1 MDIYIENK
9 DFDNISIIYRY
20 EYPYKKENKYK
31 AINDIYEDLYIKLIA
46 SYTHYCF
53 KDRIKFLKEHFNNSS
68 GIKKEEKKLY
78 EQKIK
83 NFENEVK
90 LTRKNITNDYWSTLK
105 IMFKSDE
112 NFEKFEDNV
121 EACNIFD
128 KIMIDKLNEASK
140 KCIHHEKKLIA
151 FNDYLIDLFNHI
163 I

>member
-53 KDRIKFLKEHFNNSS
+53 KDRIKFLKEHF
-68 GIKKEEKKLY
+68 KK
-78 EQKIK
+78 
-83 NFENEVK
+83 
-90 LTRKNITNDYWSTLK
+90 
-105 IMFKSDE
+105 
-112 NFEKFEDNV
+112 
-121 EACNIFD
+121 
-128 KIMIDKLNEASK
+128 
-140 KCIHHEKKLIA
+140 
-151 FNDYLIDLFNHI
+151 I